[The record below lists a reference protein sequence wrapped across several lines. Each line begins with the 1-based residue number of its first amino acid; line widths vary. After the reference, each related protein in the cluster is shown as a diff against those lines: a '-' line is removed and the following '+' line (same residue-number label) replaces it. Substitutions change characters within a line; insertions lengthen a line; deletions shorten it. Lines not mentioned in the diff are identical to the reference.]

1 MSAIFKV
8 FRYPHSWFFRFKEN
22 FVYILNDSDFRIQ
35 ETNNEGESTDCPS
48 DCPEEKLF
56 ESFFEDIKHLV
67 VNFEENR
74 GTENAETYLKIL
86 LNRVHVSSFHSYI
99 LTKTLARNL

>member
-1 MSAIFKV
+1 LASTTEVSKVNYFDIF
-8 FRYPHSWFFRFKEN
+8 N
-22 FVYILNDSDFRIQ
+22 NSDFRVQ
-35 ETNNEGESTDCPS
+35 ESNSEGDSTGCPS

-86 LNRVHVSSFHSYI
+86 LNRVHVSSFHSNKYFSSKLI
-99 LTKTLARNL
+99 MTIGKDK